1 MNNTIGI
8 YIHIPFCVKKCPYC
22 DFNSVS
28 DANIP
33 DNAYIDTVLKE
44 LAAHIEGEP
53 SLAYKTLETIYIGGG
68 TPSLIKP
75 HNIKRLVSGIKR
87 MFLGLHSQEITI
99 EVNPG
104 TVKKDALTGLLDAG
118 INRLNIGIQSF
129 NDKTLKTLGRI
140 HSAKDTLK
148 CYEYARRTGF
158 DNIGI
163 DLIFGI
169 PDQSVDEWEQD
180 LKTAI
185 ALKPEHISAYNLTVE
200 KGTEFFELQKSRGL
214 IQPSEEEQVL
224 MYELAI
230 DSLKEAG
237 YNHYE
242 ISNFSLNDFESRHNL
257 RYWSCMDYIGLGAGA
272 HSYISSPDKN
282 IQGEPSCWGIRWW
295 NESDTVSY
303 MRQVNGTEQAI
314 AGKEILTK
322 KEALE
327 EGIFLGLRRLKGID
341 TNWFLRRFNLPL
353 KDLYA
358 SKITALKTAGLL
370 YEDAHSIRLTRK
382 GLFLSNEVF
391 SELI

>member
-33 DNAYIDTVLKE
+33 DDAYIVTVLKE

-87 MFLGLHSQEITI
+87 MFLGLHSQESTI

-200 KGTEFFELQKSRGL
+200 KGTEFFELQKSGGL

-242 ISNFSLNDFESRHNL
+242 ISNFSLNGFESRHNL

-272 HSYISSPDKN
+272 HSYISFPA
-282 IQGEPSCWGIRWW
+282 WGVRWW
-295 NESDTVSY
+295 NESDPASY
-303 MRQVNGTEQAI
+303 MRQINETEQAI
-314 AGKEILTK
+314 AGKERLTK
-322 KEALE
+322 KEALG
-327 EGIFLGLRRLKGID
+327 EGIFLGLRRIRGID
-341 TNWFLRRFNLPL
+341 VNWFLRRFNMSL
-353 KDLYA
+353 KDLYMHKFA
-358 SKITALKTAGLL
+358 ALKMEGLL
-370 YEDAHSIRLTRK
+370 YEDAVGLRLTRK
-382 GLFLSNEVF
+382 GLLLSNEVF
-391 SELI
+391 REII

>member
-33 DNAYIDTVLKE
+33 DNAYIVTVLKE

-87 MFLGLHSQEITI
+87 MFLGLHSQESTI

-140 HSAKDTLK
+140 HFAKDTLK

-200 KGTEFFELQKSRGL
+200 KGTEFFELQKSGGL

-242 ISNFSLNDFESRHNL
+242 ISNFSLNGFESRHNL

-272 HSYISSPDKN
+272 HSYISFPDKN
-282 IQGEPSCWGIRWW
+282 IQGEPPCWGIRWW
-295 NESDTVSY
+295 NESDPTAY
-303 MRQVNGTEQAI
+303 MRQINETEQAI
-314 AGKEILTK
+314 AGKERLTK
-322 KEALE
+322 KEALG
-327 EGIFLGLRRLKGID
+327 EGIFLGLRRIRGID
-341 TNWFLRRFNLPL
+341 VNWFLRRFNMSL
-353 KDLYA
+353 KDLYMHKFA
-358 SKITALKTAGLL
+358 ALKMEGLL
-370 YEDAHSIRLTRK
+370 YEDAVGLRLTRK
-382 GLFLSNEVF
+382 GLLLSNEVF
-391 SELI
+391 REII